1 MNPVPDALY
10 RIHQFQA
17 ARRGQAPLAYA
28 NFQARLPA
36 TYETDLTGLL
46 LPAVE
51 MAAQPEVKGEP
62 KFELGQICITS
73 NAASAVPSNEVMLAV
88 ARHAAGDW
96 GTLAEPDRK
105 ENERALGTRG
115 RLVSVYQAS
124 NGNPFWVITDA
135 DWRKPTVL
143 LPDDF

>member
-1 MNPVPDALY
+1 MNPAQDALY
-10 RIHQFQA
+10 RIHQFHA

-28 NFQARLPA
+28 SFQAHLPA

-46 LPAVE
+46 LQAVE
-51 MAAQPEVKGEP
+51 MAAAPPVNGTP
-62 KFELGQICITS
+62 KFELGQICITA
-73 NAASAVPSNEVMLAV
+73 NAANAVPTDEVMRAV

-96 GTLAEPDRK
+96 GTLDAHDRQ

-135 DWRKPTVL
+135 GWCNTTVV
-143 LPDDF
+143 LPEDC